1 MNIFGPKRPL
11 NPLRK
16 HVPPSR
22 VTFKPTYVE
31 NFKIIVN
38 VLRASG
44 VPQRLADQSPATR
57 RSSVL
62 SSIHSLSHH
71 FIQSFLKYI

>member
-1 MNIFGPKRPL
+1 MTIFEPKRPL

-16 HVPPSR
+16 HIPPTR
-22 VTFKPTYVE
+22 VTFKPTNIE

-44 VPQRLADQSPATR
+44 VPHRHVDESPETR

-62 SSIHSLSHH
+62 SSTHSLPL
-71 FIQSFLKYI
+71 QLKPRNWN